1 VDLTLVGYFLKGT
14 SLPSGCDW
22 LPSSVVEICNVS
34 HCHNPPP
41 WGWIDK
47 WWHNDFGFF
56 NSRDDARTIFGNPPQ
71 GYRLFGYRL
80 LSVRFDEE
88 RREPYTIPQLSVEPL
103 SDRFVSLGFDVTSK
117 SDSHFEC
124 SPLSCNGMANEVPVN
139 RSCLLDTLSEA
150 ESFAERCA
158 REQPEPGQYFV
169 VEVLREEP

>member
-14 SLPSGCDW
+14 SVPSGDW
-22 LPSSVVEICNVS
+22 WPSSVVEVCSVS
-34 HCHNPPP
+34 DCLNPVP

-47 WWHNDFGFF
+47 WLHNDFGFF
-56 NSRDDARTIFGNPPQ
+56 NSSNDARTIFGEPPQ

-80 LSVRFDEE
+80 LPMRFDEE
-88 RREPYTIPQLSVEPL
+88 CRESFTIPQLSVEPL
-103 SDRFVSLGFDVTSK
+103 SDRFVSLGFDVTNK
-117 SDSHFEC
+117 SDSIYFEC

-139 RSCLLDTLSEA
+139 RFCLLDTLPEA

-169 VEVLREEP
+169 VEVLREES